1 MRLQFANQRQH
12 ALAVSFPIFSD
23 RDHGQDRA
31 VSALSNQAGQS
42 QVTMS
47 VCGSMIS
54 PRILIVLICLTAL
67 TGCAA
72 CLPGQSKLD
81 KGMVANTA
89 SAQ

>member
-1 MRLQFANQRQH
+1 
-12 ALAVSFPIFSD
+12 
-23 RDHGQDRA
+23 
-31 VSALSNQAGQS
+31 
-42 QVTMS
+42 MS
-47 VCGSMIS
+47 VCGSMLRTLVI
-54 PRILIVLICLTAL
+54 ILGLTAL

>member
-1 MRLQFANQRQH
+1 
-12 ALAVSFPIFSD
+12 
-23 RDHGQDRA
+23 
-31 VSALSNQAGQS
+31 
-42 QVTMS
+42 MS
-47 VCGSMIS
+47 VCGSMLRTLVI
-54 PRILIVLICLTAL
+54 ILSLTAL